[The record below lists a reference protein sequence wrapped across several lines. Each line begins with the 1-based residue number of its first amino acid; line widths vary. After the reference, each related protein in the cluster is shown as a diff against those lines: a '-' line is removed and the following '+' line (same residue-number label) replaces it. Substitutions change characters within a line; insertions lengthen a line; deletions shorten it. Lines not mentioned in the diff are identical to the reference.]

1 MLIIKTKHKSEW
13 GEGVGFTRV
22 FVFKCLICV
31 PKEIPFLN
39 HHANKICYL
48 INSMS
53 LNIFFYIELHKY

>member
-1 MLIIKTKHKSEW
+1 MG